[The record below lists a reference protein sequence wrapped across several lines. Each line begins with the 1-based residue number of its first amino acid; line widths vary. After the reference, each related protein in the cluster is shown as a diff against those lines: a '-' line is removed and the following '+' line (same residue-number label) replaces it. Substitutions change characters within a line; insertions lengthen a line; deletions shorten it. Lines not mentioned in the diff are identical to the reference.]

1 MSRLI
6 VVFMTDAEQ
15 SPAPLSPAGT
25 ARAAD
30 ADREAVAEKL
40 RIAAA
45 EGRIDFEELDDR
57 LGQAY
62 SAKTYGQLRALVA
75 DLPDQHAAL
84 LPQDAVPEPETL
96 VLKTRAPN
104 IKQSGQWTVPRRITA
119 ETTSGIITIDFT
131 QATCP
136 HREVMVEAVTR
147 SWVGPADPP
156 RGLGRPGRA
165 GQHQHRAHQQQGG
178 RDRRPRR
185 TDRHRDRAPG
195 NRLCQDQAAPPQTM
209 MARVT
214 TPGADAA
221 DARSGRAGALPE
233 ASPWC
238 GNDGDTDA
246 GSRRFC

>member
-1 MSRLI
+1 
-6 VVFMTDAEQ
+6 MTDAEQ

-40 RIAAA
+40 RNAAA

-75 DLPDQHAAL
+75 DLPDQHVAL
-84 LPQDAVPEPETL
+84 LPQDALPEPETL
-96 VLKTRAPN
+96 VLKTKAPN
-104 IKQSGQWTVPRRITA
+104 IKQSGQWAVPRRITA

-147 SWVGPADPP
+147 SGWVRLILPEGWAARVGPASTNT
-156 RGLGRPGRA
+156 
-165 GQHQHRAHQQQGG
+165 AHIS
-178 RDRRPRR
+178 
-185 TDRHRDRAPG
+185 
-195 NRLCQDQAAPPQTM
+195 NKAAET
-209 MARVT
+209 AD
-214 TPGADAA
+214 PGAPTVIVTGHPATGYV
-221 DARSGRAGALPE
+221 RIRQ
-233 ASPWC
+233 
-238 GNDGDTDA
+238 
-246 GSRRFC
+246 RRRKR